1 VWRKGKT
8 KMADEDD
15 TRNQGQEEQKEQED
29 LKPEPSDKKAA
40 GTPFLQW
47 VIMAIVVIL
56 CAGAGLVIGRIF
68 AGSGTN
74 ETAQSA
80 EGGSNQADDQKAV
93 ISDLT
98 AGKPQEIWYYNL
110 APVVANLDVPGVTRY
125 VRLTLTLEIDS
136 QVDQKKGVAFI
147 EEKNPLLTNWLTIY
161 LAGLS
166 LEDIRGDRSL
176 KRIQSQ
182 IVDAFNEK
190 LFPDAKPQVKRVLF
204 KEFAIQ

>member
-1 VWRKGKT
+1 
-8 KMADEDD
+8 MADEDD

-29 LKPEPSDKKAA
+29 LTPEPTDKKAA
-40 GTPFLQW
+40 GTPLGTPFLQW
-47 VIMAIVVIL
+47 IIMAIVVIL
-56 CAGAGLVIGRIF
+56 CACVGLVIGRIF
-68 AGSGTN
+68 AGSGTT

-80 EGGSNQADDQKAV
+80 EGGPNQAEDQKA
-93 ISDLT
+93 SARDGPDLT
-98 AGKPQEIWYYNL
+98 SRKSQEIWYYDL

-125 VRLTLTLEIDS
+125 VRLTLTLEIS
-136 QVDQKKGVAFI
+136 SEVDVKKGTAFI
-147 EEKNPLLTNWLTIY
+147 EEKKPLLTNWLTIY
-161 LAGLS
+161 LAGLG
-166 LEDIRGDRSL
+166 LEDIRGDRNL